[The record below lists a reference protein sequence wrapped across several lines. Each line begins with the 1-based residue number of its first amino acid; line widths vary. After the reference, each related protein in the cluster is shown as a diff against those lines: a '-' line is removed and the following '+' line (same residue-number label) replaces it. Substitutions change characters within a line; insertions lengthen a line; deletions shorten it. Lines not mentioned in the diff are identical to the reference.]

1 MHIDRAGGLLQS
13 SGNRACE
20 SWFPQPQAEQQAA
33 DAGAYRASLAARTQ
47 RNCNPLTHRSV
58 SLSCSLSLQFNIR
71 VQPISAVRNQ
81 LRGWKTE
88 PRVPLVVEIWGVSS
102 DDDDVS

>member
-1 MHIDRAGGLLQS
+1 
-13 SGNRACE
+13 
-20 SWFPQPQAEQQAA
+20 
-33 DAGAYRASLAARTQ
+33 
-47 RNCNPLTHRSV
+47 
-58 SLSCSLSLQFNIR
+58 